1 MITIEKLRQEFIAL
15 KYKPKFEKQ
24 LEFSALLTE
33 YFKPKGVKPIIVG
46 GLSVE
51 IYTRN
56 DYHTHDIDFVS
67 DGWDLF
73 DDVLTELGFDRI
85 QREWYHT
92 DAEIAIEVPSNHLE
106 GSLEH
111 IYEIVLPSKRSI
123 YVIGVED
130 IIIHRIE
137 GIAFSLKYP
146 KDDEDYEWAYRMF
159 LIHKDNLGTTYLI
172 QKAKEVKI
180 FHIIEEWYN

>member
-1 MITIEKLRQEFIAL
+1 MITIDQLKAEFHKLKDKA
-15 KYKPKFEKQ
+15 KFEKQ
-24 LEFSALLTE
+24 LEFAALLTE
-33 YFKPKGVKPIIVG
+33 YFQAFDVKPIIVG

-56 DYHTHDIDFVS
+56 DYHTYDIDFVS
-67 DGWDLF
+67 DGWHLF
-73 DDVLTELGFDRI
+73 DEVLSKLGFNKI

-92 DAEIAIEVPSNHLE
+92 DAEIAIEVPSSHLE
-106 GSLEH
+106 GSLDH
-111 IYEIVLPSKRSI
+111 VYEIILPSKRRI

-137 GIAFSLKYP
+137 GIAFTLKHP
-146 KDDEDYEWAYRMF
+146 RDDEDYEWAYRMF
-159 LIHKDNLGTTYLI
+159 LIHRDNLDKDYLI

-180 FHIIEEWYN
+180 FHLIEDWLL